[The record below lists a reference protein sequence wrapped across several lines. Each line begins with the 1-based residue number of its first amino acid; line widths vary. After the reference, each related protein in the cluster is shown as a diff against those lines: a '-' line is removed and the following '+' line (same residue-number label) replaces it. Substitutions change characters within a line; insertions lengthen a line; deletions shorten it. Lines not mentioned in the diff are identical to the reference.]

1 MIINIVRIIIVILQL
16 IFLVLEVVCYKYGQ
30 IERGLLMNI
39 LIVILLAILEFIRVI
54 WR

>member
-1 MIINIVRIIIVILQL
+1 MIINIVGIIIVIMQL
-16 IFLVLEVVCYKYGQ
+16 IFLVLEIICYKDGQ

-39 LIVILLAILEFIRVI
+39 LIVILWAILEFIRMI

>member
-1 MIINIVRIIIVILQL
+1 MIIDIGGIIIVILQL

-39 LIVILLAILEFIRVI
+39 IILLLTILNFVR
-54 WR
+54 R